1 MICLLLVQYLRLIS
15 SRLNQNNVGISD
27 VPCIWFVVHPT
38 ITVQPLIIGVLY
50 VWSKCFQPIVWKSRQ
65 SSPKEILG
73 SSEVVCVCSRCS
85 ALTNVTLFKIPLML
99 AMAVFK
105 SKPHRNSIEWQHRY
119 HVSLH
124 LPRNQCPSVARE
136 GTPFDIQCRRT
147 LWHNVKNKQNVM
159 TI

>member
-65 SSPKEILG
+65 SSPKEIG
-73 SSEVVCVCSRCS
+73 SSEVVCICSRCS
-85 ALTNVTLFKIPLML
+85 ALKNVALFKAPLML
-99 AMAVFK
+99 AIPILK

-119 HVSLH
+119 HLSLY
-124 LPRNQCPSVARE
+124 LPRRNQRPS
-136 GTPFDIQCRRT
+136 GKRRHT
-147 LWHNVKNKQNVM
+147 LWHSK
-159 TI
+159 